1 MTEKELVLRA
11 QTGDVDAFCTL
22 YDRYK
27 RKLFNYAY
35 YKLGNTQDAEDA
47 VQDCMLSAYAR
58 LAQLKKPEAFAAW
71 LYAILYHGCMAGV
84 KAQIARREQADID
97 AYANSLSAAQSA
109 NLESQELRQALGILS
124 EENQNIVLLSA
135 VVGLSSREVAKIT
148 GLTAGT
154 VRQRL
159 RRSLSKMKSYLS

>member
-1 MTEKELVLRA
+1 MGFTSVPSEIRLKEWISRYSDDVLRTCFVLLSD
-11 QTGDVDAFCTL
+11 QSL
-22 YDRYK
+22 
-27 RKLFNYAY
+27 
-35 YKLGNTQDAEDA
+35 AEDA
-47 VQDCMLSAYAR
+47 VQDCMLTAYAR
-58 LAQLKKPEAFAAW
+58 LEQLKKAEAFAAW
-71 LYAILYHGCMAGV
+71 LYAILYHGCMAGI

-109 NLESQELRQALGILS
+109 DLESQELRQALGILS
-124 EENQNIVLLSA
+124 EENLNIVLLSV

>member
-1 MTEKELVLRA
+1 MTEKELVLCA
-11 QTGDVDAFCTL
+11 QAGDVDAFCTL

-27 RKLFNYAY
+27 RKLYNYAY

-47 VQDCMLSAYAR
+47 VQDCMLAAYAR
-58 LAQLKKPEAFAAW
+58 LEQLKKAEAF
-71 LYAILYHGCMAGV
+71 LYHGCMAGI

-109 NLESQELRQALGILS
+109 DLESQELRQALGILS
-124 EENQNIVLLSA
+124 EENQNIVLLSV

-159 RRSLSKMKSYLS
+159 HRSLSKMKSYLS

>member
-1 MTEKELVLRA
+1 MKSKPNLTKEEFSDKYDEYSPMLYRICALR
-11 QTGDVDAFCTL
+11 
-22 YDRYK
+22 
-27 RKLFNYAY
+27 
-35 YKLGNTQDAEDA
+35 LGNRQDAEDA
-47 VQDCMLSAYAR
+47 VQDCMLTAYAR
-58 LAQLKKPEAFAAW
+58 LEQLKKAEAFAAW
-71 LYAILYHGCMAGV
+71 LYAILYHGCMAGI

-109 NLESQELRQALGILS
+109 DLESQELRQALGILS
-124 EENQNIVLLSA
+124 EENQNIVLLSV